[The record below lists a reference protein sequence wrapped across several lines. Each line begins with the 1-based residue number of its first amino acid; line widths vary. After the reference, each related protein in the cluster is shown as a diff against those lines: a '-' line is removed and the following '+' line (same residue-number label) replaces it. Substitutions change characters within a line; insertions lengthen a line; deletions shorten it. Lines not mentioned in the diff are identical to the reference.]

1 MSHPYSAP
9 AGHTGFTPPRR
20 SRRRAIWLWILAP
33 VVLAVLV
40 LAIGALARG
49 EELQATS
56 VPTPGESTSPTPPT
70 DPEGWQACQD
80 LRELGAAELN
90 HDINRKIGRQA
101 QSSADITVAAR
112 GKNLEDTS
120 RRAGDQDPIEG
131 NLAIS
136 AAQMALRQACDQAFG
151 PA

>member
-9 AGHTGFTPPRR
+9 AGHSGFTPPRR

-33 VVLAVLV
+33 IVLAVLV
-40 LAIGALARG
+40 LAIGALTRG
-49 EELQATS
+49 GELQATS
-56 VPTPGESTSPTPPT
+56 VPTPSESASPTPPA
-70 DPEGWQACQD
+70 DAEGWQACQD
-80 LRELGAAELN
+80 LRELGAADLD
-90 HDINRKIGRQA
+90 HDVNRAIGRQA
-101 QSSADITVAAR
+101 QSSVDPTVIAR
-112 GKNLEDTS
+112 GKDLEDIS

-136 AAQMALRQACDQAFG
+136 AAQVALRQACDQAFG